1 MTAGSAIST
10 RTEPMLRALAPS
22 LSIAML
28 VMGGAGLVYGHGGPA
43 WIVYAAIVP
52 AVLSVL
58 PAEERWE
65 RRQHPR

>member
-1 MTAGSAIST
+1 
-10 RTEPMLRALAPS
+10 MLRALAPS
-22 LSIAML
+22 LAFATV
-28 VMGGAGLVYGHGGPA
+28 VMVLAGLAYGLGGPA

-58 PAEERWE
+58 PAEDRWE